1 MLIFAIAKGREP
13 VAKLPS
19 FFSVPA
25 FGVSGPG
32 LGFSRPTP
40 GFSKPSVGFSKP
52 SVENFSRRV
61 VAASPG
67 FENPVPSSEKSGR
80 CSVWIFGAKVA
91 QES

>member
-1 MLIFAIAKGREP
+1 MTKALF
-13 VAKLPS
+13 L
-19 FFSVPA
+19 FSVPA

-32 LGFSRPTP
+32 LGFPRPSP
-40 GFSKPSVGFSKP
+40 GFSKP

-67 FENPVPSSEKSGR
+67 FENPVPSSEKTGR